1 MSKILAPISVG
12 ELLDK
17 ISILELKNRQ
27 VVDSGKL
34 QNIRKELLELAE
46 LQKQVEVPQLLY
58 QQLQQ
63 VNCALWQIEDELRCL
78 EKKEDFSGRFIW
90 LARQVYI
97 QNDRRAKI
105 KKEINEATG
114 SYIVEEKIY

>member
-27 VVDSGKL
+27 VVDSNKL

-46 LQKQVEVPQLLY
+46 LQKQVEVPQLLH